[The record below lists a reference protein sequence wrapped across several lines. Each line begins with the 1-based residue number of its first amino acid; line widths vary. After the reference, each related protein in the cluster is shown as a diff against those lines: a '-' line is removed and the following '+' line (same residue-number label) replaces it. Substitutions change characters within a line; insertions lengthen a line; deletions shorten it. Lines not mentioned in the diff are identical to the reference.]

1 MYDVGD
7 HLLFQIVSENKASNI
22 SLEFDS
28 FIPINFLCFLWER
41 FSLLTIVLP
50 VLPRPLKKRIKEVN
64 AVETVMMS
72 AMMMKLMTMVRAVA
86 TVIRTNRIKF

>member
-28 FIPINFLCFLWER
+28 FIPIDFLCLLWER

-86 TVIRTNRIKF
+86 TVIQTNRIKF